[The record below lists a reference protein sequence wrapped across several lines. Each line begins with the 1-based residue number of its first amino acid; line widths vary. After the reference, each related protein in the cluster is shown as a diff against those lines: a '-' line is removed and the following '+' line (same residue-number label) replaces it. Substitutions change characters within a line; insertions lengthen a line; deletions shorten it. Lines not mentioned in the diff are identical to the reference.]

1 MPINTN
7 HIVEEIDGT
16 RCSVVEKACTPE
28 RAAFLTDLLQ
38 FNGYTVISVYNE
50 GTVKLGVTDVTFN
63 PVHIAVSRS
72 LRRKDGYVVTKAY
85 WKQIEEPVMSG
96 GWKIRQGK
104 K

>member
-16 RCSVVEKACTPE
+16 RCAIVEKGCTPE
-28 RAAFLTDLLQ
+28 RAAFLKDLLEYNQ
-38 FNGYTVISVYNE
+38 YTVVSKDTDGKI
-50 GTVKLGVTDVTFN
+50 TLGVTDVTFN
-63 PVHIAVSRS
+63 PVHAAVNRL
-72 LRRKDGYVVTKAY
+72 LRRKDGLVVTKAY

-96 GWKIRQGK
+96 GWLIRQGK